1 MLNLKYIYSVIT
13 RNGSIVQ
20 EFYQTH
26 KYYKELI
33 KSTLLFLKNNK
44 KQITVLHTK
53 LLFFLTARSLSQ
65 KAIKQSL
72 LMRFTSF
79 PAETT
84 TLSYTAIS
92 LLFSSN
98 IDLTTSLL

>member
-53 LLFFLTARSLSQ
+53 LLFF
-65 KAIKQSL
+65 
-72 LMRFTSF
+72 
-79 PAETT
+79 
-84 TLSYTAIS
+84 
-92 LLFSSN
+92 
-98 IDLTTSLL
+98 